1 MPSRVS
7 FELTYFYLLFFRNLS
22 TWEHTLETRDVTVTP
37 HVVPVHLCLVIQ
49 YTYHRS
55 NFLYRFNNAFASV
68 TTCGRTFSAAYIW
81 DWVISWLPVLFGVS
95 LPDQSSVSAATG
107 GVPGHV
113 SRQFL
118 QLPFVSTPP
127 DRGFKSLRKPLTELA
142 DFIYLLLALDVTQVD
157 YPCLVDHVL
166 CGISY
171 NQLTGFFDWI
181 LTRCVFHSRAAS
193 AKPCVVI
200 HFVSSMFS
208 ASTLN
213 LSLQSTSSA
222 RIHLS
227 HCRRTRIYAFI
238 CSISAAACPRN
249 SAVSNVNCR
258 LRLAWEALCSFS
270 VVLINA
276 LQLPLVCGLTT

>member
-1 MPSRVS
+1 MSCQT
-7 FELTYFYLLFFRNLS
+7 LT
-22 TWEHTLETRDVTVTP
+22 V
-37 HVVPVHLCLVIQ
+37 
-49 YTYHRS
+49 TYHRS
-55 NFLYRFNNAFASV
+55 NFLYRFNKAFASV
-68 TTCGRTFSAAYIW
+68 TTCGRTFSAIFIW
-81 DWVISWLPVLFGVS
+81 DWVVSWLPVLFGVS

-113 SRQFL
+113 SRQFS
-118 QLPFVSTPP
+118 QLPYVSTPQ
-127 DRGFKSLRKPLTELA
+127 DRGFDFLRKPLTQLT
-142 DFIYLLLALDVTQVD
+142 DFVYLLLALDVTQVD

-166 CGISY
+166 CGISH
-171 NQLTGFFDWI
+171 NQLTGPFDGI

-200 HFVSSMFS
+200 HFVLSMFS
-208 ASTLN
+208 TSALN

-249 SAVSNVNCR
+249 SAASNVNCR
-258 LRLAWEALCSFS
+258 LRLAWEALSSFS

-276 LQLPLVCGLTT
+276 LQLSLVCGLTTQLLNGKRILHAIA

>member
-1 MPSRVS
+1 MSCQT
-7 FELTYFYLLFFRNLS
+7 LT
-22 TWEHTLETRDVTVTP
+22 V
-37 HVVPVHLCLVIQ
+37 
-49 YTYHRS
+49 TYHRS
-55 NFLYRFNNAFASV
+55 NFLYRFNKAFASV
-68 TTCGRTFSAAYIW
+68 TTCGRTLSAIFIW
-81 DWVISWLPVLFGVS
+81 DWVVSWLPVLFGVS

-113 SRQFL
+113 SRQFS
-118 QLPFVSTPP
+118 QLPNVSTPQ
-127 DRGFKSLRKPLTELA
+127 DRGFESLRKPLTQLA
-142 DFIYLLLALDVTQVD
+142 DFVYLLLALDVTQVD

-166 CGISY
+166 CGISH
-171 NQLTGFFDWI
+171 NQLTGPFDGI

-200 HFVSSMFS
+200 HFVLSMFS
-208 ASTLN
+208 TSALN

-249 SAVSNVNCR
+249 SAASNVNCR
-258 LRLAWEALCSFS
+258 LRLAWEALSSFS

-276 LQLPLVCGLTT
+276 LQLSLVCGLTTQLLNGKRILHAIA